1 MKTDSTLQSL
11 HFIIKINLAVSKS
24 SQGTS
29 DLKFEVRSLKIPV
42 QNGCQKTHTRDSNQ
56 SVIIKI
62 TQQKLKWSPKN
73 SQNLVQ
79 TLCYLESHNSPLVS
93 LIAFFKIRVCLNRP
107 MPIYNI
113 NNISNTLFNISV
125 IILLYN
131 DILILYSAL
140 IMFGL
145 SPHKLY

>member
-1 MKTDSTLQSL
+1 MKTVAWRVCRAPLCEDRLYSSVSTF
-11 HFIIKINLAVSKS
+11 HNKFFLAVSKS
-24 SQGTS
+24 SLGTS

-93 LIAFFKIRVCLNRP
+93 LIAFFKISTQGP
-107 MPIYNI
+107 M
-113 NNISNTLFNISV
+113 TWFLRLHLFYWCI
-125 IILLYN
+125 
-131 DILILYSAL
+131 
-140 IMFGL
+140 
-145 SPHKLY
+145 